1 MQEDIADGWPVNDPV
16 KTNFLFRS
24 FEIAELKNMDA
35 PEECL
40 YYVCGPPLH
49 NKAILK
55 LLDEYGVPRQS
66 IVLDDF
72 GI

>member
-1 MQEDIADGWPVNDPV
+1 
-16 KTNFLFRS
+16 
-24 FEIAELKNMDA
+24 FEEGQLKRMDE

-49 NKAILK
+49 NKSVMK
-55 LLDEYGVPRQS
+55 LLDDYGVPRES
-66 IVLDDF
+66 IILDDF

>member
-1 MQEDIADGWPVNDPV
+1 PEDIQLGWPAKDPL
-16 KTNFLFRS
+16 KTNFLFRA
-24 FEIAELKNMDA
+24 FEAAQLKKLDA
-35 PEECL
+35 PEEAL

-55 LLDEYGVPRQS
+55 LLDDYGVPRES

-72 GI
+72 GS